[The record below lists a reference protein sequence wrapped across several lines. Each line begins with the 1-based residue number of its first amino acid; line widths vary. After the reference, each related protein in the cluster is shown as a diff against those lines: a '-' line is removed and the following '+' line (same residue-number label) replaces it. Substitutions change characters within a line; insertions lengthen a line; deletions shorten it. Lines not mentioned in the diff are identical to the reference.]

1 MSITKIP
8 AVMID
13 GNVGSGGGGTRLSV
27 SSEAYPE
34 TDVTATSTL
43 YYGGA
48 TVSISAAEAGKN
60 YDLFLSPGGALVIGP
75 AWTNSV
81 TRAMAIVEVD
91 GKFVNADAIGSLAAE
106 AGELV
111 GGFRCHAAGQ
121 TRSTLQSRLVWSMG
135 GAVIMPVCRVDTT
148 NTWSYSAASWR
159 QANGSALNQIE
170 VFNGVSGRMVR
181 VDAAGYMVNQTSSV
195 VAGFTGIGIDSST
208 ADSSQVKRPGAASN
222 AFPIIPPS
230 ASYSGFLGLGYHE
243 LRWLERGNG
252 GSQIWYGDAG
262 QSVGYQTGIS
272 GFVVV

>member
-1 MSITKIP
+1 MALTKIP

-27 SSEAYPE
+27 SVDAFPE
-34 TDVTATSTL
+34 TDIATSTL
-43 YYGGA
+43 YYGEA
-48 TVSISAAEAGKN
+48 TVDISAAEAGKN
-60 YDLFLSPGGALVIGP
+60 YDVFVSPGGVLVIGP

-91 GKFVNADAIGSLAAE
+91 GRFVNADAIGSLAAE

-121 TRSTLQSRLVWSMG
+121 TRSTLQSRLVWSLG
-135 GAVIMPVCRVDTT
+135 GAVIMPVSRTDPTDS
-148 NTWSYSAASWR
+148 WSYSAAAWR

-181 VDAAGYMVNQTSSV
+181 VEASGYMINGTGTV
-195 VAGFTGIGIDSST
+195 VAGFTGIGIDSSS

-222 AFPIIPPS
+222 VFPILPS
-230 ASYSGFLGLGYHE
+230 AASYSGYLGLGYHE
-243 LRWLERGNG
+243 LRWLERGTG
-252 GSQIWYGDAG
+252 GSQTWYGDGG
-262 QSVGYQTGIS
+262 QANGYQTGILGS
-272 GFVVV
+272 VVI